1 MRPRHSLITIVA
13 CLTMAFLYLPLMGVA
28 LFSVN
33 AARRGLVWQGFT
45 LKWYLK
51 LFHNEWILQAA
62 WNTLLLAVIST
73 VVATILGTIL
83 AIAMDRF
90 PWQTRTSN
98 FLDIILHI
106 PVVIPDIILAAS
118 LVVAFGL
125 LRMISTVFEPGLLNM
140 IIGHITF
147 QIAFVALVVRSRLV
161 AIGSELE
168 EAARD
173 LFATNRYILRTVM
186 LPLLKPG
193 IIAGAMLA
201 FTLSL
206 DDFVISFFTAGP
218 ESQTLPLFIFAAV
231 RRGVTPQ
238 IHALST
244 LVMLITVVL
253 VVLMERF
260 TRRQE
265 KKKTVAD
272 GPKPEPAILLRPEG
286 CRLPTISEG
295 EGNA

>member
-1 MRPRHSLITIVA
+1 MRRNHPLIVVFSY
-13 CLTMAFLYLPLMGVA
+13 LTMLFLYLPLVGVA
-28 LFSVN
+28 VCSVN
-33 AARRGLVWQGFT
+33 DARRGLVWQGFT
-45 LKWYLK
+45 LKWYLN
-51 LFHNEWILQAA
+51 LFENEWILEAA

-73 VVATILGTIL
+73 IVATILGTIL
-83 AIAMDRF
+83 AIAMERF
-90 PWQTRTSN
+90 PWQSATSN
-98 FLDIILHI
+98 FLDIVLHL

-125 LRMISTVFEPGLLNM
+125 LRLASSIFEPGLPNM

-161 AIGSELE
+161 SIGREVE

-173 LFATNRYILRTVM
+173 LFATNGYLMRRVM
-186 LPLLKPG
+186 LPLLMPG

-253 VVLMERF
+253 VMLTERF

-265 KKKTVAD
+265 Q
-272 GPKPEPAILLRPEG
+272 L
-286 CRLPTISEG
+286 
-295 EGNA
+295 